1 MDLFVSTAHA
11 QTASNTAAGS
21 GFMQFV
27 PLILIF
33 GVMYFL
39 LILPQQKK
47 LKKHREK
54 IDSIVKGDQIILQSG
69 VLGQVTRLNDANE
82 VEVEIAKDVRV
93 RVLKAM
99 IADVIRP
106 EPVNK
111 N

>member
-1 MDLFVSTAHA
+1 MDFLISTAHA
-11 QTASNTAAGS
+11 QTASSAAGS

-54 IDSIVKGDQIILQSG
+54 IDSIVKGDKIILQSG
-69 VLGQVTRLNDANE
+69 VLGQVSRLIDANE
-82 VEVEIAKDVRV
+82 VEIEIASDVKV

>member
-1 MDLFVSTAHA
+1 MDFLISSAYA
-11 QTASNTAAGS
+11 QTAAAPAN

-27 PLILIF
+27 PLVLIF
-33 GVMYFL
+33 VVMYFL

-54 IDSIVKGDQIILQSG
+54 IDSIIKGDKIILQSG
-69 VLGQVTRLNDANE
+69 ILGQVTRLLDANE
-82 VEVEIAKDVRV
+82 VEVEIANDVKV